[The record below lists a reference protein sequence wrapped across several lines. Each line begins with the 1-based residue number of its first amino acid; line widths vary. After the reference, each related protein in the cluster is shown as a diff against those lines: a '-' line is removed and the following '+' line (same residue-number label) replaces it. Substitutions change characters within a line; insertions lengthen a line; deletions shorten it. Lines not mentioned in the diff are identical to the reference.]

1 MKKILSI
8 LSIPLT
14 IIFIIFIIYAFI
26 LGQSKTGDN
35 YSKELMNKY
44 KDKEIRINYFKE
56 NESHFNTISTMF
68 KKYEEVTS
76 IINKDIYELCDSK
89 EQEITLNESISLCLK
104 NDIKEELDLNGITQA
119 ITSLK
124 DIVKI
129 TKNMTINTSNIE
141 VEESV
146 TFYLVTSTNHQIYYE
161 YCLNN
166 VECNTTEDYYEK
178 DNKIYQKN
186 KIDDY
191 WSSIYDD
198 IA

>member
-76 IINKDIYELCDSK
+76 IINKDIYEICNSK
-89 EQEITLNESISLCLK
+89 EYEKSLNESISLCLEK
-104 NDIKEELDLNGITQA
+104 EIKEELDLDEITQA